1 MFGVKYGIPLLY
13 LFSMTNSALDEVYE
27 MRLIEFVNERSHL
40 HVLSEW
46 WRFET
51 VVIVLI
57 LKYLYEP
64 KAAVS

>member
-1 MFGVKYGIPLLY
+1 MFCVKYGILLLY
-13 LFSMTNSALDEVYE
+13 LCSMTNSALDEVYE

-46 WRFET
+46 CIFET

-64 KAAVS
+64 KEAVS

>member
-1 MFGVKYGIPLLY
+1 MFCVKYGIPLLY

-46 WRFET
+46 GRFET